1 MSLVAELES
10 NSLSDCRLTDELLEL
25 EGGRL
30 FVALL
35 HCELLNCNRRVSERR
50 FTDAGFNVERILA

>member
-1 MSLVAELES
+1 MSLVPEPEG
-10 NSLSDCRLTDELLEL
+10 NSLSDCHLTSEVLEL

-35 HCELLNCNRRVSERR
+35 HCNPLNCNRRVSERCL
-50 FTDAGFNVERILA
+50 TDAGFNVERILA